1 METTVMTIFF
11 QRAGKREF
19 QALDD
24 TVERKLDALKVAMGG
39 DAIVVE
45 EVLIFVEDGDEP
57 LTAELLEVVLVEG
70 QHHKLHAHHCN
81 HIEVTVHYDVRSAH
95 HKFSP
100 STTVG
105 KVLRWA
111 EDEFHIAET
120 EKGHL
125 QLQLAG
131 TNDRPVA
138 TTHLGALT
146 SGRECS
152 VVFDLL
158 PSQRIQG

>member
-1 METTVMTIFF
+1 MAIFF
-11 QRAGKREF
+11 QRAGQREY
-19 QALDD
+19 QVLDEA
-24 TVERKLDALKVAMGG
+24 VERKPEALQAAMGG
-39 DAIVVE
+39 DVIAVE

-57 LTAELLEVVLVEG
+57 LTAELLEITLVEG
-70 QHHKLHAHHCN
+70 QQHKLHAHRCQ
-81 HIEVTVHYDVRSAH
+81 HIEVTVHYDVHTAH

-111 EDEFHIAET
+111 EDKFHIAET

-125 QLQLAG
+125 QLQLTG
-131 TNDRPVA
+131 TNDRPVV
-138 TTHLGALT
+138 TTHVGALT

-152 VVFDLL
+152 VAFDLL
-158 PSQRIQG
+158 PSHRIQG

>member
-1 METTVMTIFF
+1 MSIFF
-11 QRAGKREF
+11 QRAGKREY
-19 QALDD
+19 QVLDEM
-24 TVERKLDALKVAMGG
+24 VERKLDALKAAMGG
-39 DAIVVE
+39 DVIAVE

-70 QHHKLHAHHCN
+70 QHHKLHAHHC
-81 HIEVTVHYDVRSAH
+81 HYIEVTVHYDVHTAH

-111 EDEFHIAET
+111 EDKFHIAET

-125 QLQLAG
+125 QPQLAG
-131 TNDRPVA
+131 TNDRPLA

-152 VVFDLL
+152 VAFDLL
-158 PSQRIQG
+158 PSHRIQG